1 MILTVFKNVGDRLS
15 VADAYQK
22 LISLLA
28 NDLYARNKASG
39 SLGGAVNGG
48 TIFLDN
54 NGYYERIR

>member
-1 MILTVFKNVGDRLS
+1 MILTVFKNVGDRFS

-22 LISLLA
+22 LILLFA

-48 TIFLDN
+48 AIVLDN